1 MSNHR
6 FSSRPFVARLILG
19 AVCLNLL
26 VVAFAAY
33 TLRQSYENFERR
45 AVVAT
50 QNLAQVLAQDL
61 AATFG
66 RIDLAVIALEEEL
79 EQRLTL
85 GKGLDAGSINDYI
98 DRQVSRQPGLGALR
112 VADAQGNIV
121 FGTGVEDAPQF
132 NLSQR
137 EFFSQL
143 RSAPSKDLLVSKPVV
158 GQISGKWAIVL
169 ARRIDRPD
177 GAFGGIAF
185 ATVYLENFQKAFA
198 ALDLGPHGA
207 VSLRDLE
214 LGTVVRHPE
223 PKAVGTAIGSRTFSK
238 EWPEKL
244 KQNPLFGSYFAVGLD
259 ERNRALSYRRV
270 AGFPFYI
277 IVGEY
282 PSDYLAEWY
291 EELARTALLVV
302 FFGLTT
308 GLFAW
313 LIRRAWKRRE
323 EDSRRLL
330 ELSELREADRERLTL
345 DLHDGCIQSIYAI
358 GLNMERARRLT
369 QQDPAKAA
377 QAIAE
382 ATANLNLVI
391 QDLRAFIA
399 GEPLVPRS
407 EAEFL
412 AEMQRIVPQGGEAGP
427 QFSMEIDRQAVRT
440 LSADQSSHV
449 LRIAREAVS
458 NIVRHA
464 GAKAARVSLGKHGS
478 VVRLE
483 VADDGAGLASNG
495 ASASGLGLHHISA
508 RARKL
513 GGQARFDSS
522 PGSGTKVTVEFSA
535 PN

>member
-1 MSNHR
+1 LSNYR
-6 FSSRPFVARLILG
+6 FSSRPFITRLILG

-26 VVAFAAY
+26 VLAFAAY

-45 AVVAT
+45 AVVTT

-61 AATFG
+61 AATFS
-66 RIDLAVIALEEEL
+66 RIDLAVVAVEEEM
-79 EQRLTL
+79 EQRLAL
-85 GKGLDAGSINDYI
+85 GRELDAGSVNAYI
-98 DRQVSRQPGLGALR
+98 ARQVSRQPGLGALR
-112 VADAQGNIV
+112 VTDAQGRIV
-121 FGTGVEDAPQF
+121 FGTGVDDAPQF
-132 NLSQR
+132 SLAQR
-137 EFFSQL
+137 QYFERL
-143 RSAPSKDLLVSKPVV
+143 RRAPSKDLLVSKPQI
-158 GQISGKWAIVL
+158 GQMSGKWSIVL
-169 ARRIDRPD
+169 ARRIDLAD
-177 GAFGGIAF
+177 GTFGGIAYAVVF
-185 ATVYLENFQKAFA
+185 LENFQKAFA
-198 ALDLGPHGA
+198 ALNLGPHGA

-223 PKAVGTAIGSRTFSK
+223 PKAVGTAIGSRSFSK

-244 KQNPLFGSYFAVGLD
+244 KENPLFGSYFAVGLD

-282 PSDYLAEWY
+282 PADYLAEWY
-291 EELARTALLVV
+291 EELARTTLLALL
-302 FFGLTT
+302 FALTT
-308 GLFAW
+308 GVFAW
-313 LIRRAWKRRE
+313 IIRRAWKRRE
-323 EDSRRLL
+323 DDARRLL

-369 QQDPAKAA
+369 REDPAKAGEV
-377 QAIAE
+377 IAE

-427 QFSMEIDRQAVRT
+427 KFSMEIDRQAVQK
-440 LSADQSSHV
+440 LSADESSHV

-464 GAKAARVSLGKHGS
+464 DATAARVYLGKHDS

-483 VADDGAGLASNG
+483 VSDDGTGLAANG
-495 ASASGLGLHHISA
+495 TSAGGLGLHHISA

-522 PGSGTKVTVEFSA
+522 PEGGTKITVEFSKS
-535 PN
+535 N